1 MKISPD
7 GETLLEIEDK
17 DTDSDG
23 LFEVPNGI
31 KRIGTNAS
39 LNCQSIKTLLIKEP
53 IEINES
59 AFSNCNTLQRIYISN
74 SKIGINAFKN
84 CEGLKHVSI
93 ENSTIG
99 SGAFENGLNMESLTL
114 KNCSKIEP
122 YAFEKC
128 ANLQKIEMD
137 RCNTGFTSFRNCKNL
152 NRLILKGETTL
163 SYGTFG
169 NSPELHEIF
178 VDNPTLDPE
187 SFAPNPPDNLKALFI
202 NQREHSLFEKVA
214 ASLPETLQSKIL
226 PFELTINI
234 LDLKKQHTTRL
245 INAFT
250 EPQSH
255 PLFPFFSI
263 AKGKINRTLPTEIF
277 KHLNESRINDPLYQK
292 RIQEGIKEIEELPLP
307 TSLKELDEYASLLRV
322 TSETYIREA
331 TKLQKMIAKDSSE
344 EQNQSEQ
351 NSPKI

>member
-1 MKISPD
+1 MEISSDGKI
-7 GETLLEIEDK
+7 LLKIEDK
-17 DTDSDG
+17 DLSSDG
-23 LFEVPNGI
+23 TFEVPEQIKTIASGVVNNGTLI
-31 KRIGTNAS
+31 KK
-39 LNCQSIKTLLIKEP
+39 LSIKVP
-53 IEINES
+53 VDINN
-59 AFSNCNTLQRIYISN
+59 A
-74 SKIGINAFKN
+74 AFKN
-84 CEGLKHVSI
+84 CPSLQHISI

-99 SGAFENGLNMESLTL
+99 SGAFENCANLETVTL
-114 KNCSKIEP
+114 KNCSKIDQ

-128 ANLQKIEMD
+128 AKLQKIEMD
-137 RCNTGFTSFRNCKNL
+137 RCHTRYNSIRNCKNL
-152 NRLILKGETTL
+152 NKLILKGETTL

-169 NSPELHEIF
+169 DSPELHEIL

-187 SFAPNPPDNLKALFI
+187 TFAPNPPENLKALFI
-202 NQREHSLFEKVA
+202 NQRDHSLFEKVA
-214 ASLPETLQSKIL
+214 ASLPETLKSKIL
-226 PFELTINI
+226 PFELTIDI

-263 AKGKINRTLPTEIF
+263 TKGKINPTLPTEIF

-292 RIQEGIKEIEELPLP
+292 RILEGIKEIEELPLP

-322 TSETYIREA
+322 TSDTYIREA